1 MQGMKRMVKNTV
13 TPGVHARDEE
23 NDTENE
29 VAEELSYLRGTSL
42 WRADVKITLMSPYKS
57 M

>member
-23 NDTENE
+23 NDKEHSHTWGT
-29 VAEELSYLRGTSL
+29 YRG
-42 WRADVKITLMSPYKS
+42 
-57 M
+57 